1 MLLAREAS
9 SRVPSR
15 CRVSELP
22 VPSKIR
28 RRKRPYFILLDS
40 KLQIIHYE
48 AAALALLEELCDAA
62 TPPRLPA
69 AIDAALRS
77 ALRKMNPRNDE
88 RFTMTPLPKLIVH
101 VSRVYG
107 GDSSFFALLVERESH
122 RAPVE
127 SAAGRFS
134 LTAREREVLRLAMR
148 GLHAPDIAQ
157 TLSISPTTVSGYFKD
172 LLRKTQ
178 TRNRSEMIAKV
189 LDWDDPDASSES
201 G

>member
-1 MLLAREAS
+1 
-9 SRVPSR
+9 
-15 CRVSELP
+15 VSELP
-22 VPSKIR
+22 VPSNIR
-28 RRKRPYFILLDS
+28 RRRRPFFILLDS

-48 AAALALLEELCDAA
+48 AAALALLDELCEPAL
-62 TPPRLPA
+62 PPRLPA
-69 AIDAALRS
+69 PVETELRS
-77 ALRKMNPRNDE
+77 ALRKMNPRSDD
-88 RFTMTPLPKLIVH
+88 RFTITPAPKLIVH
-101 VSRVYG
+101 VSRVHG
-107 GDSSFFALLVERESH
+107 GDSSFYALLVERESH

-157 TLSISPTTVSGYFKD
+157 TLSISPATVSGYFKE

-189 LDWDDPDASSES
+189 LDWDDPDAIAES